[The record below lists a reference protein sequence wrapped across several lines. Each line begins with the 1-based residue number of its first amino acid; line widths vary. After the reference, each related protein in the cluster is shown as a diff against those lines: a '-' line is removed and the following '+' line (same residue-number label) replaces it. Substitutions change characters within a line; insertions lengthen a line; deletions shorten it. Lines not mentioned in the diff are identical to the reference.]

1 MEIFFTTTLVSWYT
15 PYFFSKRNI
24 LQETVF
30 NENLKSGQEF
40 NFISKLLLKTNNLK
54 IIRENLTLRMY
65 AEDSIGVQRRKENI

>member
-1 MEIFFTTTLVSWYT
+1 MEIFFTTTLISWYT

-40 NFISKLLLKTNNLK
+40 NFIEVST
-54 IIRENLTLRMY
+54 
-65 AEDSIGVQRRKENI
+65 